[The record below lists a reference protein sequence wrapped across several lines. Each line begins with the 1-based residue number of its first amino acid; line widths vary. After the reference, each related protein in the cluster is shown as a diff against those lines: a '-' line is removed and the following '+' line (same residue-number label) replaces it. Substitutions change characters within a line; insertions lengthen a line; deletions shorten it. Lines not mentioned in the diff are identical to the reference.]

1 MEKVRSKLEIKDIAS
16 VEIIN
21 ETESETDTDFDVAK
35 KTISLLKKDAAETAE
50 GLASIN
56 STIKEHLARME
67 KLKKLEKKEKS
78 ISYETGIWY

>member
-1 MEKVRSKLEIKDIAS
+1 MEKVGSKLEIKDIAS

-21 ETESETDTDFDVAK
+21 ETESPAETDFDVAK
-35 KTISLLKKDAAETAE
+35 KTISNLKKDAAETAE

-67 KLKKLEKKEKS
+67 KLKKLE
-78 ISYETGIWY
+78 I

>member
-1 MEKVRSKLEIKDIAS
+1 VEKVGSKLEIKDIAS

-21 ETESETDTDFDVAK
+21 ETESPAETDFDVAK
-35 KTISLLKKDAAETAE
+35 KTISNLKKDAAETAE

-67 KLKKLEKKEKS
+67 KLKKLE
-78 ISYETGIWY
+78 I

>member
-35 KTISLLKKDAAETAE
+35 KTISNLKKDAAETAE

-67 KLKKLEKKEKS
+67 KLKKLEL
-78 ISYETGIWY
+78 Y

>member
-21 ETESETDTDFDVAK
+21 ETESTAEKNFDVAK
-35 KTISLLKKDAAETAE
+35 EKISDLKKDAAETAE

-56 STIKEHLARME
+56 STIKEYLARME
-67 KLKKLEKKEKS
+67 KLKKLEL
-78 ISYETGIWY
+78 

>member
-1 MEKVRSKLEIKDIAS
+1 MEKVGSKLEIKDIAS

-21 ETESETDTDFDVAK
+21 ETESPTDTDFDVAK
-35 KTISLLKKDAAETAE
+35 KTISNLKKDAAETAE

-67 KLKKLEKKEKS
+67 KLKKLE
-78 ISYETGIWY
+78 I